1 MAGLDPAIH
10 ESRGKTD
17 VDARDKPGHDG
28 VNQAKQSNK
37 YKHPDTPMA
46 LVLTEEQSMLRDS
59 ARGLISDK
67 APVAHLRQLRDSR
80 DATGFSRDLW
90 KTFAE
95 MGFAGLLVPE
105 EFGGSG
111 LGCVEAG
118 VVMEEIGR
126 NLTPSP
132 FLSTAVVA
140 ASALSR
146 GGSKAQRGE
155 YLPKI
160 ASGNL
165 IAALALDEGAK
176 HRPLH
181 TAMQAVRAG
190 NGFRLNGAKALVV
203 DGHVADLLI
212 VAARSAGQAGDRD
225 GLTLFLV
232 DPRSKGIAVERT
244 IMVDSHN
251 AARIDFDNVEVTAD
265 SVLGDVDGGFAL
277 LDGLLDIGRGAVAS
291 EMLGLSEEVFGR
303 TVAYLKER
311 KQFGKAIGE
320 FQALQHRAAQLYIDI
335 EITRA
340 AVLKALQALDAD
352 VAGAASAVAVA
363 KARAGTTA
371 TRAVQEGVQMHGG
384 MGMTDQFDIGFFM
397 KRARVCEELFGDA
410 NFHAEQLA
418 MSRGY

>member
-1 MAGLDPAIH
+1 
-10 ESRGKTD
+10 
-17 VDARDKPGHDG
+17 
-28 VNQAKQSNK
+28 
-37 YKHPDTPMA
+37 MA

-67 APVAHLRQLRDSR
+67 APVAHLRHLRDSR
-80 DATGFSRDLW
+80 DATGFSRELW

-132 FLSTAVVA
+132 FLSTAVLA

-146 GGSKAQRGE
+146 GSQAQRSE
-155 YLPKI
+155 YLPKV
-160 ASGNL
+160 AAGQL
-165 IAALALDEGAK
+165 VAALAVDEGAK
-176 HRPLH
+176 HRPLQ
-181 TAMQAVRAG
+181 TDMQAVRSG
-190 NGFRLNGAKALVV
+190 NGFKLNGAKALVV

-212 VAARSAGQAGDRD
+212 VAARSSGSVGERD
-225 GLTLFLV
+225 GVTLFLV
-232 DPRSKGIAVERT
+232 DPKSKGIATERT
-244 IMVDSHN
+244 IMVDAHN
-251 AARIDFDNVEVTAD
+251 AARINFDNVEVTAD
-265 SVLGDVDGGFAL
+265 HVLGEIDGGFAL
-277 LDGLLDIGRGAVAS
+277 LDGLLNIGRGAVAS

-320 FQALQHRAAQLYIDI
+320 FQALQHRAAGLYIDI

-352 VAGAASAVAVA
+352 VASAATAVSVA

-410 NFHAEQLA
+410 NFHADQLA
-418 MSRGY
+418 RSRGY

>member
-1 MAGLDPAIH
+1 
-10 ESRGKTD
+10 
-17 VDARDKPGHDG
+17 
-28 VNQAKQSNK
+28 
-37 YKHPDTPMA
+37 MA

-67 APVAHLRQLRDSR
+67 APVSHLRHLRDSN
-80 DATGFSRDLW
+80 DFTGFSRELW
-90 KTFAE
+90 ATFAE

-105 EFGGSG
+105 EFGGSA
-111 LGCVEAG
+111 LGSVEAG
-118 VVMEEIGR
+118 IVMEEIGR
-126 NLTPSP
+126 TLMPSP
-132 FLSTAVVA
+132 FLATAVLA

-146 GGSKAQRGE
+146 GGTAAQKQE
-155 YLPKI
+155 HLPKI
-160 ASGNL
+160 AAGSL
-165 IAALALDEGAK
+165 LAALATDEGPK

-181 TAMQAVRAG
+181 TEMQAVRSG
-190 NGFRLNGAKALVV
+190 NGFRLSGAKALVV

-212 VAARSAGQAGDRD
+212 VVARSAGAAGARD

-232 DPRSKGIAVERT
+232 DPKTRGVAIERT
-244 IMVDSHN
+244 VMVDAHN
-251 AARIDFDNVEVTAD
+251 AARIVFDQVEVDAD
-265 SVLGDVDGGFAL
+265 HVLGEVDGGAPL
-277 LDGLLDIGRGAVAS
+277 LEAVLNIGRGAIAS
-291 EMLGLSEEVFGR
+291 EMLGLTEEVFGR
-303 TVAYLKER
+303 TVTYLKER

-352 VAGAASAVAVA
+352 VTKAAAAVAVA

-397 KRARVCEELFGDA
+397 KRARVCEEFLGDA
-410 NFHAEQLA
+410 NFHADQLA
-418 MSRGY
+418 RLRGY

>member
-1 MAGLDPAIH
+1 
-10 ESRGKTD
+10 
-17 VDARDKPGHDG
+17 
-28 VNQAKQSNK
+28 
-37 YKHPDTPMA
+37 MA

-67 APVAHLRQLRDSR
+67 APVSHLRHLRDSK
-80 DATGFSRDLW
+80 DPAGFSKELW
-90 KTFAE
+90 QSFAE

-126 NLTPSP
+126 TLMPSP
-132 FLSTAVVA
+132 FLSTAVLA

-146 GGSKAQRGE
+146 GGSNAQKSE
-155 YLPKI
+155 HLPKI
-160 ASGNL
+160 SAGEFL
-165 IAALALDEGAK
+165 AALAVDEGAK
-176 HRPLH
+176 HRPLQ
-181 TAMQAVRAG
+181 TRLQAVRSG
-190 NGFRLNGAKALVV
+190 NGFRLNGSKALVV

-212 VAARSAGQAGDRD
+212 VAARTAGSPGERE

-232 DPRSKGIAVERT
+232 NPNAKGLATERT
-244 IMVDSHN
+244 IMVDAHN
-251 AARIDFDNVEVTAD
+251 AARIAFNNVEVNAD
-265 SVLGDVDGGFAL
+265 DVLGDVDQGIAL
-277 LDGLLDIGRGAVAS
+277 LEGVLNIGRGAVAS
-291 EMLGLSEEVFGR
+291 EMVGLSEEVFTR
-303 TVAYLKER
+303 TVAYLKQR

-320 FQALQHRAAQLYIDI
+320 FQALQHRAAQLYVDI

-340 AVLKALQALDAD
+340 AVMKALQALDAD
-352 VAGAASAVAVA
+352 VANAASAVAVA

-410 NFHAEQLA
+410 NYHAEQLA
-418 MSRGY
+418 RARGY